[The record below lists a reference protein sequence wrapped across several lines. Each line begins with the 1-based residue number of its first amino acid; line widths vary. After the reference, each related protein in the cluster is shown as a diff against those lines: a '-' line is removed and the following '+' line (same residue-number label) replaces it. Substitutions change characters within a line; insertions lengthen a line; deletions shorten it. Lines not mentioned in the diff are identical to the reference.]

1 MAVARQKRGMSR
13 IKASASTAA
22 PDFDPTHTL
31 TAIANVVEAEIVPR
45 LLAAHHAR
53 NHPAPPADAAAPDAL
68 VAAPIPA
75 DGALPNACQE
85 GAYQA
90 GASEA
95 VAAVAG
101 VSQADARLPDA
112 AFIAAFT
119 AELIRGD
126 HAAIRERIEELSQSG
141 LSAESLCLQVLAPVA
156 RHLGDLWN
164 DDACS
169 FVDVTTGTAL
179 LHGIMNGL
187 RPALCY
193 GAVDGVRPRCAM
205 LVTAPGEQHRF
216 GVSMLAE
223 FFRNDQWQVSLP
235 TGRTIAQIAAL
246 AAARPIDMVGFS
258 AGSDRQLGAL
268 AACIAAVRASSYNP
282 DILVMVGGPI
292 FAARPDLVRLVG
304 ADATASNAEE
314 AVHCAGSLLQAR
326 RAAVAKRVARVRS
339 NASARITVSAAARG
353 REPSHAQ

>member
-1 MAVARQKRGMSR
+1 MAVARQKRASSR
-13 IKASASTAA
+13 ITASASTAM
-22 PDFDPTHTL
+22 PDLDHTRTL
-31 TAIANVVEAEIVPR
+31 SAIASVVEAEIVPR
-45 LLAAHHAR
+45 LLAAQQAR
-53 NHPAPPADAAAPDAL
+53 FGADP
-68 VAAPIPA
+68 
-75 DGALPNACQE
+75 
-85 GAYQA
+85 
-90 GASEA
+90 SA
-95 VAAVAG
+95 VAAGPERVPLADGEAQAAPGSTAG
-101 VSQADARLPDA
+101 DPASGGPTSGAPAMAGLDG
-112 AFIAAFT
+112 AFIAAFA

-126 HAAIRERIEELSQSG
+126 DIAIRVRIEELSQGG
-141 LSAESLCLQVLAPVA
+141 LPAESLCLQVLAPTA
-156 RHLGDLWN
+156 RYLGDLWN

-187 RPALCY
+187 RPALSY
-193 GAVDGVRPRCAM
+193 GAADGVRPRCAM

-304 ADATASNAEE
+304 ADATAANAEE
-314 AVHCAGSLLQAR
+314 AVHRAASLVQAR
-326 RAAVAKRVARVRS
+326 RAAIAKRVARVRS
-339 NASARITVSAAARG
+339 NASARITASAATCD

>member
-1 MAVARQKRGMSR
+1 MAVARQKRGSSR
-13 IKASASTAA
+13 IKASASAA
-22 PDFDPTHTL
+22 TPDLDPANTL

-53 NHPAPPADAAAPDAL
+53 AHAGPPADAAAPDAP
-68 VAAPIPA
+68 VAEPA
-75 DGALPNACQE
+75 RPDA
-85 GAYQA
+85 QA
-90 GASEA
+90 DAMRADASEA
-95 VAAVAG
+95 DATR
-101 VSQADARLPDA
+101 ADAVPDA

-119 AELIRGD
+119 AELIRAD
-126 HAAIRERIEELSQSG
+126 HVAIRARIEELSLG
-141 LSAESLCLQVLAPVA
+141 GMPAEALCLQVLAPAA

-292 FAARPDLVRLVG
+292 FTAQPDLVRLVG
-304 ADATASNAEE
+304 ADATAANAEE
-314 AVHCAGSLLQAR
+314 AVHRAGSLLQAR
-326 RAAVAKRVARVRS
+326 RAVIAKRVARVRS
-339 NASARITVSAAARG
+339 SASARITVSAATRG